1 MSGDLHFAEC
11 HSSSKVLLIK
21 GTQAS
26 GVEMLFEDSVLLAEM
41 HGVDLVAVHEID
53 QGQLGDKCSIPEES
67 AKIGLAGLGSRKCIL
82 VNGSGNG

>member
-1 MSGDLHFAEC
+1 LSGYLHFAER

-26 GVEMLFEDSVLLAEM
+26 GVEILFEDYVLLAEV

-53 QGQLGDKCSIPEES
+53 QGQLGDKRSIPEES